1 MEILLS
7 ALEQGIVPAIIV
19 AVYLTLSDIIKSRR
33 ERHQTKISNEAME
46 SITDI
51 RTIVRE
57 IYDRREAENREK
69 CKIVI
74 DKAFDSAAFN
84 LINFV
89 QRTLISNHLD
99 VNKTFI
105 LENIHDAA
113 NSEYYEILQSL
124 SLYSVD
130 GKRISEYLDT
140 QWLKEIETDLR
151 DSIYA
156 SNLTREDKLMGYVNK
171 VTLRFRTYVN
181 YVQTKTL
188 K

>member
-33 ERHQTKISNEAME
+33 ERHQTKISNEAIE
-46 SITDI
+46 SIADI
-51 RTIVRE
+51 RTIVKE
-57 IYDRREAENREK
+57 IYERREAENRER
-69 CKIVI
+69 CKIII
-74 DKAFDSAAFN
+74 DKAFDGAAFN

-99 VNKTFI
+99 DNKNFI
-105 LENIHDAA
+105 LANIHDAA
-113 NSEYYEILQSL
+113 NSEYYQILQIL
-124 SLYSVD
+124 SLYSINS
-130 GKRISEYLDT
+130 KRISEYLDT
-140 QWLKEIETDLR
+140 QWLKEIETDLM

-156 SNLTREDKLMGYVNK
+156 TSLSREDKLMGYVNK

-181 YVQTKTL
+181 YMQTKTL